1 MKKQVIQLNGI
12 QDVKE
17 IVGILVNNNYKV
29 TIEPIYEAYWK
40 QKISAYKIIYEE
52 KIKLGGE

>member
-1 MKKQVIQLNGI
+1 MKKQVMQLKGI
-12 QDVKE
+12 QEVKE

-40 QKISAYKIIYEE
+40 QTISAYKIIYEE
-52 KIKLGGE
+52 KQN